1 MSTSRIDSL
10 RINLASE
17 TDLELAVL
25 IGSQSTGKSHGNS
38 DWDIAIQWKKGLQL
52 LELLGKTE
60 SLRQRIAKVLQ
71 VPEAKID
78 LIDLP
83 CARLGLRSVVAEEG
97 LLLKGEDSLFWHHF
111 LSRTWRE
118 IEDFYWETVYAA

>member
-1 MSTSRIDSL
+1 M
-10 RINLASE
+10 NLADE

-25 IGSQSTGKSHGNS
+25 IGSQATGKSHGNS

-52 LELLGKTE
+52 LELLGRTE

-83 CARLGLRSVVAEEG
+83 SARLALRSVVAEEG
-97 LLLKGEDSLFWHHF
+97 VLLKGEDSLFWHHF